1 MEKESQ
7 TIFEKNVIEFVTVA
21 AEFCAF
27 LERAEHMKRKAF
39 VDTSLKILPLLY
51 LKASLL
57 PKCETIG
64 DEAPETYVTE
74 ETYEILRINLAGLM
88 GEKDDY
94 LDVFVQDMVY
104 SDQPIKKSISE
115 DLADIYQDIKDF
127 IFVFQLGLNET
138 MNDSLA
144 ICQENFGLLWGQK
157 LVNTLRALHDVKYNQ
172 QDENDEEDNEEENNE
187 LSDDDYCCEED
198 GCHCHDHNHEDGCHR
213 HDDECHCHD
222 DGYHCR
228 DDEQTK
234 MIVRR
239 SINKD
244 ELKELPKTVFPGRIH
259 VIQSEAETEKAVA
272 YLKSQPILGID
283 SETRPSF
290 TKGQSHKV
298 ALLQIS
304 SDECCFLFRLNMTG
318 LTQPLVDLLEN
329 PAVIKVGLSLKDDFM
344 MLHKRAPFTQ
354 QSCIELQDYVR
365 QFGIQDKSLQKIYAI
380 LFKEKISK
388 SQRLSNWEADVL
400 SDGQKQ
406 YAATDAWACLNIYNL
421 LQELKRT
428 GNYEVE
434 SLPAEEEVNA
444 SSLAN
449 R

>member
-1 MEKESQ
+1 
-7 TIFEKNVIEFVTVA
+7 
-21 AEFCAF
+21 
-27 LERAEHMKRKAF
+27 
-39 VDTSLKILPLLY
+39 
-51 LKASLL
+51 
-57 PKCETIG
+57 
-64 DEAPETYVTE
+64 
-74 ETYEILRINLAGLM
+74 
-88 GEKDDY
+88 
-94 LDVFVQDMVY
+94 
-104 SDQPIKKSISE
+104 
-115 DLADIYQDIKDF
+115 
-127 IFVFQLGLNET
+127 
-138 MNDSLA
+138 
-144 ICQENFGLLWGQK
+144 
-157 LVNTLRALHDVKYNQ
+157 
-172 QDENDEEDNEEENNE
+172 
-187 LSDDDYCCEED
+187 
-198 GCHCHDHNHEDGCHR
+198 
-213 HDDECHCHD
+213 
-222 DGYHCR
+222 
-228 DDEQTK
+228 

-259 VIQSEAETEKAVA
+259 VIQSEAATEKAVA
-272 YLKSQPILGID
+272 YLQSQPILGID

-434 SLPAEEEVNA
+434 SLPVEEEVDANA
-444 SSLAN
+444 PAN

>member
-1 MEKESQ
+1 
-7 TIFEKNVIEFVTVA
+7 
-21 AEFCAF
+21 
-27 LERAEHMKRKAF
+27 
-39 VDTSLKILPLLY
+39 
-51 LKASLL
+51 
-57 PKCETIG
+57 
-64 DEAPETYVTE
+64 
-74 ETYEILRINLAGLM
+74 
-88 GEKDDY
+88 
-94 LDVFVQDMVY
+94 
-104 SDQPIKKSISE
+104 
-115 DLADIYQDIKDF
+115 
-127 IFVFQLGLNET
+127 
-138 MNDSLA
+138 
-144 ICQENFGLLWGQK
+144 
-157 LVNTLRALHDVKYNQ
+157 
-172 QDENDEEDNEEENNE
+172 
-187 LSDDDYCCEED
+187 
-198 GCHCHDHNHEDGCHR
+198 
-213 HDDECHCHD
+213 
-222 DGYHCR
+222 
-228 DDEQTK
+228 

-259 VIQSEAETEKAVA
+259 VIQSEAEPEKAVA

-344 MLHKRAPFTQ
+344 MLH
-354 QSCIELQDYVR
+354 YVR